1 MYIYIY
7 KHAQAYTFIFTIIY
21 IQNVKCTYN
30 LVYIYAH
37 KYIYHLR
44 TRTYKYIHIY
54 IYHMYFIFIYIV
66 YIIYLC
72 LDNWNSLDG
81 ECSIALSQTV
91 GQSLQ
96 RSLIMAQEQK
106 STRRKEEKAP
116 KNTSC
121 PRAARPVSLPV
132 GIHMDWSLPME
143 SLHPDVTYRD
153 HIPNY
158 PVCSFIKGSSTLAV
172 LNDFTH

>member
-1 MYIYIY
+1 M
-7 KHAQAYTFIFTIIY
+7 QAYTFIFTIIY
-21 IQNVKCTYN
+21 IQNVKCTYI

-44 TRTYKYIHIY
+44 TRTYKYIYIY
-54 IYHMYFIFIYIV
+54 ITCIFIYIYIV

-72 LDNWNSLDG
+72 FDNWNSLDG

-91 GQSLQ
+91 GQSLR

-121 PRAARPVSLPV
+121 PRAARPVSLPEGNHKFI

-143 SLHPDVTYRD
+143 SLHPDVTYPD

-158 PVCSFIKGSSTLAV
+158 PVCSFIKGSSTLVV

>member
-1 MYIYIY
+1 MRRHIHLFSLLYTYKMSNVHIILFIFTHINIFITYVHAHINTYIYIY
-7 KHAQAYTFIFTIIY
+7 
-21 IQNVKCTYN
+21 
-30 LVYIYAH
+30 
-37 KYIYHLR
+37 
-44 TRTYKYIHIY
+44 IY